1 MTIIAED
8 EQHSDRIEHIFS
20 LDGTRL
26 KTKFLPRLILMPN
39 LGMLFYFLFTC
50 TVLICALPLIIFRY
64 LVRNRRVDAEQ
75 ISAIKWNFIVRWCR
89 RFCIMSHLNVFY
101 YPLVLYPIYLFG
113 GPWAVVYLVGNKL
126 GVVFAWGIIIDNEYS
141 PAWITYPFGWKQ
153 MILHA
158 FLILHLARQIDRRC
172 FKALLKEDS
181 TIDQNPLVKYLS
193 SIWDNL
199 FYVIVISLQLLETYN
214 FWLSYGNLTLAFCPL
229 TTWWIAMA
237 LWLKKHATCLDKD
250 MVLYLARQWR
260 PTL

>member
-1 MTIIAED
+1 M
-8 EQHSDRIEHIFS
+8 
-20 LDGTRL
+20 
-26 KTKFLPRLILMPN
+26 
-39 LGMLFYFLFTC
+39 
-50 TVLICALPLIIFRY
+50 
-64 LVRNRRVDAEQ
+64 
-75 ISAIKWNFIVRWCR
+75 
-89 RFCIMSHLNVFY
+89 
-101 YPLVLYPIYLFG
+101 
-113 GPWAVVYLVGNKL
+113 